1 MVKKES
7 PTYLFIGQDSLS
19 KDIKLKTLRQEFLKP
34 DIEQFNLDISYAR
47 ELSLKDLQEK
57 LLCLPVSPIRN
68 TAQIKDGTIVSNGVR
83 TKKRIIVIKDAGEL
97 KEESKEFIFNYVKKP
112 YAWVIL
118 VLDINRQEPRDEFLS
133 RISKYAQAYYFKET
147 IPPDTFMLVRQIDLR
162 RPDYALRLL
171 SQLLQNGERP
181 ERILGGL
188 RYAWERN
195 LSRPLEKRKRLRLIL
210 NCDIDIKTGR
220 LKACFAL
227 EKLVVNLCCL
237 SKAFR

>member
-1 MVKKES
+1 MVEKES
-7 PTYLFIGQDSLS
+7 SVYLFIGQDSLS

-57 LLCLPVSPIRN
+57 LLCLPV
-68 TAQIKDGTIVSNGVR
+68 R
-83 TKKRIIVIKDAGEL
+83 TKKRIIVIKGAGEL
-97 KEESKEFIFNYVKKP
+97 KENIKEFIFNYVKKP

-133 RISKYAQAYYFKET
+133 RISKYAQAYYFKEI

-195 LSRPLEKRKRLRLIL
+195 LSHPLEKRKRLRLIL